1 MPASSHASDPAGST
15 VAPAETSETALLD
28 EAPAAPYS
36 APMRLWHWVS
46 AFLISAQLITILF
59 QRFVVQA
66 RSAVPEFQQI
76 LSADGITLTEKQ
88 GRALAHVI
96 SERIWE
102 WHVWL
107 GLALAG
113 FWLLRV
119 GLEVRGPAP
128 VRFSARLLAVA
139 RRYRLAPPAGQ
150 ADARKALLINLSYAL
165 FYAFLTVMT
174 LTGLGLTYAHDF
186 EFLDRIEHEL
196 EEIHNVTMYLM
207 LGFAAVHI
215 VGVVWSELTKDHGLI
230 SRMVGGK

>member
-1 MPASSHASDPAGST
+1 MSASSHASDPTGST
-15 VAPAETSETALLD
+15 VAPAEPGESTLLH

-36 APMRLWHWVS
+36 APMRLWHWAS

-76 LSADGITLTEKQ
+76 LSADGFTLTEKQ

-128 VRFSARLLAVA
+128 ARFSARLLAVA

-150 ADARKALLINLSYAL
+150 ADARKTLLINLSYAL

-215 VGVVWSELTKDHGLI
+215 VGVVWTELTKDHGLI
-230 SRMVGGK
+230 SRMVGGR